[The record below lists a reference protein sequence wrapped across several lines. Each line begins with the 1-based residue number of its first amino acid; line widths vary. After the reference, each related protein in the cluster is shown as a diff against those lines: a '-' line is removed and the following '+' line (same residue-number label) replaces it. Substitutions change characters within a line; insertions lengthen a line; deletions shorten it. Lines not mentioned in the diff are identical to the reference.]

1 MNEDESKK
9 KNIIILILSLVIVVL
24 ICLLSYTYKCMN
36 NNETV
41 VVKDT
46 ITITKYEDKIRYVT
60 KFDTIINFEYIHHH
74 DSITDTINVHDT
86 VVLPI
91 EHKVSEF
98 TIKKNDLALNEKIYY
113 HGFKAEIDSTNI
125 DYTFIYEPKK
135 GKNYKVGQSIVIGI
149 QGGYGMG
156 FQPGGTYMFEPYIG
170 VGVTYGF
177 GVTF

>member
-1 MNEDESKK
+1 MDLSRVKS
-9 KNIIILILSLVIVVL
+9 IIIGVLSVVVIILVCWL
-24 ICLLSYTYKCMN
+24 CYTYKCMN
-36 NNETV
+36 APVEPV
-41 VVKDT
+41 IIKDT
-46 ITITKYEDKIRYVT
+46 VTVTEFKDKVKYVSRY
-60 KFDTIINFEYIHHH
+60 DTIVEHDYIYIK
-74 DSITDTINVHDT
+74 DSIRDTVSIRDTI
-86 VVLPI
+86 VLPI

-98 TIKKNDLALNEKIYY
+98 TIKKKDLALNEKIYY

-135 GKNYKVGQSIVIGI
+135 GKSYKVGQSIVIGI

-156 FQPGGTYMFEPYIG
+156 FQPGGTYRFEPYIG